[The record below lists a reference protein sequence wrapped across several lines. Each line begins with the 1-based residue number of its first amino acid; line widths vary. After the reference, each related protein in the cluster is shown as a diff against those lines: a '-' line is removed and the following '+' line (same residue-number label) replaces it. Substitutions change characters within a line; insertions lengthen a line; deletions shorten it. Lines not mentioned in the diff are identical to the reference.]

1 MADNEKKVEEAETV
15 ETETV
20 AKEAPA
26 EAASQPKAETADAG
40 EGAEEAPAQATS
52 APKAEKKA
60 VKAEKSEKAEKPQK
74 VSKPENY
81 TPRLKSDYDDRIV
94 PAMIER
100 FGYKNRLQVPRLDKI
115 VINMG
120 VGEATQDKKKVETA
134 AAEMER
140 IAGQKPV
147 ITKAKKSIAQFKL
160 REGMPIGVKVTLR
173 RDRMFEFLDRLVTIA
188 LPRVRD
194 FRGLN
199 PKSFDGRGNYAL
211 GLKEQIIFPEINYDQ
226 IDKVRGM
233 DVIVTTTAKTD
244 DEARELLRLFN
255 FPFPVEEQRQAA

>member
-1 MADNEKKVEEAETV
+1 MADNEKKVDEA
-15 ETETV
+15 
-20 AKEAPA
+20 EAPA
-26 EAASQPKAETADAG
+26 TEQVEVARVGDAAK
-40 EGAEEAPAQATS
+40 AQAES
-52 APKAEKKA
+52 VEALPK
-60 VKAEKSEKAEKPQK
+60 VEKAEAP
-74 VSKPENY
+74 KPEKVAKSVAKPANY
-81 TPRLKSDYDDRIV
+81 TPRLKADYEDRIV
-94 PAMIER
+94 KAMTEK
-100 FGYKNRLQVPRLDKI
+100 FGYKNRFEVPKLDKI

-134 AAEMER
+134 ASELQQ

-160 REGMPIGVKVTLR
+160 REGMPIGCKVTLR
-173 RDRMFEFLDRLVTIA
+173 RERMYEFLDRLVTIA

-199 PKSFDGRGNYAL
+199 PKSFDGRGNYAM
-211 GLKEQIIFPEINYDQ
+211 GLKEQIVFPEINYDQ

-244 DEARELLRLFN
+244 EEARELLRLFN
-255 FPFPVEEQRQAA
+255 FPFPRDEEQKQAA